1 MLEGALGHLAGL
13 SPLALARDAIDIF
26 LVYYIIYRAL
36 LVLRGTR
43 AMQVGI
49 GLGVVFVLYIV
60 ARLLELVTLLSI
72 MGAVVSSILLIIVVV
87 FQNDIRRFLQ
97 RVGSNAWFGGLARAQ
112 ETRVIDQVVDAATD
126 LARHRTG
133 AIIAFEQDANL
144 DEFVGV
150 HKGHVVD
157 AAVTKELL
165 VSLFIPEAM
174 NKLHDGAVII
184 RSLRIAK
191 AGVFFPMPENRV
203 VDESFGSRHRAA
215 LGITE
220 ETDAVVVVVSEER
233 GSISFCFNGNIA
245 SNLDG
250 PKLRTMLEAIFSPKA
265 RKGHRRADS
274 RKTQPTPV
282 VAEKPSRDF
291 DAAASRSPAELEGA
305 RSTRSSDTEPPPAS
319 RHARGHGAASEP
331 PPPLRAR
338 GADGPEAVHSTGRS
352 ADFEAWRAQRA
363 PESEP
368 HESRRSQHESDPPPP
383 LRSRA
388 RADASEASHIT
399 GRQPR
404 LLATSQSTVTPLTT
418 GTTTAREMPKS
429 TTLSGASLDESAALA
444 EPDAGSSESAAAEL
458 EAEKASD
465 PPATSTPVSAH
476 ALEGDDGGKT
486 GSRSEER

>member
-1 MLEGALGHLAGL
+1 MLEGVLGHLAGR
-13 SPLALARDAIDIF
+13 SPLSLARDAIDIF
-26 LVYYIIYRAL
+26 LVYYIVYRAL

-43 AMQVGI
+43 AVQVGI
-49 GLGVVFVLYIV
+49 GLGMVFVLYIV

-87 FQNDIRRFLQ
+87 FQSDIRRFLQ
-97 RVGSNAWFGGLARAQ
+97 RVGSNAWFGGLARAH

-150 HKGHVVD
+150 HKGHIVD

-184 RSLRIAK
+184 RNLRIAK

-250 PKLRTMLEAIFSPKA
+250 PKLRTMLEAIFSPKV
-265 RKGHRRADS
+265 RKKHRRAET
-274 RKTQPTPV
+274 RKAMPT
-282 VAEKPSRDF
+282 AATGERPSRELDVVSSRTP
-291 DAAASRSPAELEGA
+291 AESEGSRSA
-305 RSTRSSDTEPPPAS
+305 RHTDTEAPPPS
-319 RHARGHGAASEP
+319 RRARGPGAQSEQ
-331 PPPLRAR
+331 PPPLRPR
-338 GADGPEAVHSTGRS
+338 GADSAEAVHSTGRS
-352 ADFEAWRAQRA
+352 ADFEAWRPPRA
-363 PESEP
+363 PDSESF
-368 HESRRSQHESDPPPP
+368 ESRRSRHESDPPPP
-383 LRSRA
+383 LRART
-388 RADASEASHIT
+388 RADANESSHTT

-404 LLATSQSTVTPLTT
+404 LLASAQATPTPLTS
-418 GTTTAREMPKS
+418 GAGTAREMPKS
-429 TTLSGASLDESAALA
+429 AGLPAASLDENAATA
-444 EPDAGSSESAAAEL
+444 EPAAGSFERSGTKRTAEETSAHL
-458 EAEKASD
+458 
-465 PPATSTPVSAH
+465 ATSTPISAH
-476 ALEGDDGGKT
+476 PVDGDGKT
-486 GSRSEER
+486 DSHSEER